1 MICFT
6 RNVNGI
12 NRFMHSG
19 KMKLMKIKIYLLTL
33 LMLPALTI
41 LAQKESTVT
50 LGQLL
55 VKFKP
60 QVVPENFMVGFQTY
74 SRDGGGIWLEKK
86 LSKAANINLIGYDTL
101 TVNAINLLEEIK
113 KDPQVEYACFDISV
127 EPRGDMPDDPNLASQ
142 WGLFS
147 IGTEKVWE
155 ITKGGVS
162 ALGDTIVVA
171 ILDTGFDINHEDLKG
186 NIWINKGEKPGD
198 KIDNDQNGY
207 IDDVSGWNFI
217 HQSATHIADNHGSSV
232 AGIIGAKGNNGK
244 GISGM
249 NWHVKLM
256 VFETRLVSD
265 IIAAYD
271 YIIEQRE
278 RYNRTKG
285 KQGAF
290 VVTTNASFGV
300 NKIKCVDQP
309 LWGEMYDRLGAAGI
323 LSAAGAANNPW
334 NVDEV
339 GDMPT
344 TCKSDY
350 LMTVLNTNPKDE
362 RYAGSAFGA
371 VSIDMGA
378 PGQNSF
384 STRNNNEYG
393 AFHGNSAAAP
403 HLAGAIALLYSI
415 PRQKLAEEAMAFPAQ
430 TAMKIRNLLLN
441 NVDKVPSLVS
451 LTSTGGR
458 LNVFSS
464 MLKLLEIYPE
474 KKPEMPTG
482 KLLVYPNPSI
492 DEIYVEIAKPENET
506 SLLSIYN
513 AMGQQ
518 VKQIFMPEGVNRARV
533 MTNGWKPGNY
543 WVFSPGVFNIQQ
555 ATFIVQGQ

>member
-1 MICFT
+1 
-6 RNVNGI
+6 
-12 NRFMHSG
+12 MHSG
-19 KMKLMKIKIYLLTL
+19 KMILMKIKIYLLTL
-33 LMLPALTI
+33 LLLPALNL

-50 LGQLL
+50 RGQLL

-74 SRDGGGIWLEKK
+74 ARDGGGIWLEKK
-86 LSKAANINLIGYDTL
+86 LSKSANINLIGYDTL
-101 TVNAINLLEEIK
+101 TVNPLNLLQEIK

-127 EPRGDMPDDPNLASQ
+127 EPRGDMPDDPKLESQ
-142 WGLFS
+142 WGIFT
-147 IGTEKVWE
+147 IGAEKVWE

-162 ALGDTIVVA
+162 ALGDTLVVA
-171 ILDTGFDINHEDLKG
+171 ILDTGFDINHEDLKD

-207 IDDVSGWNFI
+207 IDDVYGWNFI
-217 HQSATHIADNHGSSV
+217 NQNPNHIADNHGSSV
-232 AGIIGAKGNNGK
+232 AGIIGAKGNNGR
-244 GISGM
+244 GITGL

-271 YIIEQRE
+271 YIIDQRE
-278 RYNRTKG
+278 RFNRTKG

-309 LWGEMYDRLGAAGI
+309 LWGEMYDRLGTAGI

-344 TCKSDY
+344 TCQSNY
-350 LMTVLNTNPKDE
+350 LITVLNTNPKDE
-362 RYAGSAFGA
+362 RYAGSAYGA

-415 PRQKLAEEAMAFPAQ
+415 PRQRLAEDAMTYPAQ
-430 TAMKIRNLLLN
+430 TAMKIRNILLN
-441 NVDKVPSLVS
+441 QVDKSSALVS
-451 LTSTGGR
+451 LTATGGR
-458 LNVFSS
+458 LNVFNS
-464 MLKLLEIYPE
+464 MVKLLEDYPE
-474 KKPEMPTG
+474 KMPEIPNG
-482 KLLVYPNPSI
+482 QLLVYPNPSI
-492 DEIYVEIAKPENET
+492 DEIYVEMAKPETET
-506 SLLSIYN
+506 GILSFYN

-518 VKQIFMPEGVNRARV
+518 IKQIFLPQGVNRARV
-533 MTNGWKPGNY
+533 LTSGWKPGNY
-543 WVFSPGVFNIQQ
+543 WVFSPGVFNIQH
-555 ATFIVQGQ
+555 ATFVVQGQ

>member
-1 MICFT
+1 
-6 RNVNGI
+6 
-12 NRFMHSG
+12 MHSG
-19 KMKLMKIKIYLLTL
+19 KMKLMKIKIYLLAL
-33 LMLPALTI
+33 LMIPALTI
-41 LAQKESTVT
+41 SAQKESTVT

-74 SRDGGGIWLEKK
+74 ARDGGGIWLEKK
-86 LSKAANINLIGYDTL
+86 LSKSANINLIGYDTL
-101 TVNAINLLEEIK
+101 TVNALNLLEEIK

-127 EPRGDMPDDPNLASQ
+127 ESRGDMPDDPNLASQ
-142 WGLFS
+142 WGLFT

-155 ITKGGVS
+155 LTKGGVS

-198 KIDNDQNGY
+198 KLDNDQNGY

-217 HQSATHIADNHGSSV
+217 HQNATHIADNHGSSV

-271 YIIEQRE
+271 YIIDQRE

-393 AFHGNSAAAP
+393 VFHGNSAASP

-415 PRQKLAEEAMAFPAQ
+415 PRQKLAEDAMAFPAQ

-464 MLKLLEIYPE
+464 MLKLLDIYPE

-506 SLLSIYN
+506 GLLSIYN

-533 MTNGWKPGNY
+533 ITNGWKPGNY

>member
-1 MICFT
+1 
-6 RNVNGI
+6 
-12 NRFMHSG
+12 MHSG

-33 LMLPALTI
+33 LMIPALTI

-74 SRDGGGIWLEKK
+74 ARDGGGIWLEKK
-86 LSKAANINLIGYDTL
+86 LSKEANINLIGYDTL

-127 EPRGDMPDDPNLASQ
+127 ESRGDMPDDPNLASQ
-142 WGLFS
+142 WGLFT

-155 ITKGGVS
+155 LTKGGVS

-207 IDDVSGWNFI
+207 IDDVTGWNFI
-217 HQSATHIADNHGSSV
+217 HQNATHIPDNHGSSV
-232 AGIIGAKGNNGK
+232 AGIIGAKGNNGR

-362 RYAGSAFGA
+362 RYTGSAFGA

-415 PRQKLAEEAMAFPAQ
+415 PRQKLAEDAMAFPAQ

-451 LTSTGGR
+451 LTATGGR

-474 KKPEMPTG
+474 KKPELPTG

-492 DEIYVEIAKPENET
+492 DEIYVEMAKPENET
-506 SLLSIYN
+506 GLLSIYN

-533 MTNGWKPGNY
+533 ITNGWKPGNY

>member
-1 MICFT
+1 
-6 RNVNGI
+6 
-12 NRFMHSG
+12 
-19 KMKLMKIKIYLLTL
+19 
-33 LMLPALTI
+33 
-41 LAQKESTVT
+41 
-50 LGQLL
+50 
-55 VKFKP
+55 
-60 QVVPENFMVGFQTY
+60 MVGFQTY

-101 TVNAINLLEEIK
+101 TVNALKLLEEIK

-127 EPRGDMPDDPNLASQ
+127 ESRGDMPDDPNLASQ
-142 WGLFS
+142 WGLFT

-155 ITKGGVS
+155 LTKGGVS

-207 IDDVSGWNFI
+207 IDDITGWNFV
-217 HQSATHIADNHGSSV
+217 HQNATHIADNHGSSV

-323 LSAAGAANNPW
+323 LSVAGAANNPW

-393 AFHGNSAAAP
+393 VFHGNSAAAP

-415 PRQKLAEEAMAFPAQ
+415 PRHKLADDAMAFPAQ

-506 SLLSIYN
+506 GLLSIYN

-533 MTNGWKPGNY
+533 ITNGWKPGNY

>member
-1 MICFT
+1 
-6 RNVNGI
+6 
-12 NRFMHSG
+12 MHSG
-19 KMKLMKIKIYLLTL
+19 KMKLMKIKIYLLAL
-33 LMLPALTI
+33 LMIPALTI

-74 SRDGGGIWLEKK
+74 ARDGGGIWLEKK

-127 EPRGDMPDDPNLASQ
+127 ESRGDMPDDPNLASQ

-217 HQSATHIADNHGSSV
+217 HQSAMHVADNHGSSV

>member
-1 MICFT
+1 
-6 RNVNGI
+6 
-12 NRFMHSG
+12 MHSG
-19 KMKLMKIKIYLLTL
+19 KMKLMKIKIYLLAL
-33 LMLPALTI
+33 LMIPALTI
-41 LAQKESTVT
+41 SAQKESTVT

-74 SRDGGGIWLEKK
+74 ARDGGGIWLEKK
-86 LSKAANINLIGYDTL
+86 LSKSANINLIGYDTL
-101 TVNAINLLEEIK
+101 TVNALSLLEEIK

-127 EPRGDMPDDPNLASQ
+127 QSRGDMPDDPNLASQ
-142 WGLFS
+142 WGLFT

-155 ITKGGVS
+155 LTKGGVS

-198 KIDNDQNGY
+198 KMDNDQNGY

-217 HQSATHIADNHGSSV
+217 HQNATHIADNHGSSV

-271 YIIEQRE
+271 YIIDQRE

-393 AFHGNSAAAP
+393 VFHGNSAASP

-415 PRQKLAEEAMAFPAQ
+415 PRQKLAEDAMAFPAQ

-464 MLKLLEIYPE
+464 MLKLLDIYPE

-506 SLLSIYN
+506 GLLSIFN

-533 MTNGWKPGNY
+533 ITNGWKPGNY

>member
-1 MICFT
+1 
-6 RNVNGI
+6 
-12 NRFMHSG
+12 MHSG

-33 LMLPALTI
+33 LLLPALTI
-41 LAQKESTVT
+41 LAQKESTIN

-74 SRDGGGIWLEKK
+74 ARDGGGIWLEKK

-217 HQSATHIADNHGSSV
+217 HQSAMHVADNHGSSV

-430 TAMKIRNLLLN
+430 TAMKIRNILLN

>member
-1 MICFT
+1 
-6 RNVNGI
+6 
-12 NRFMHSG
+12 MHSG
-19 KMKLMKIKIYLLTL
+19 KMKLMKIKIYLLAL
-33 LMLPALTI
+33 LMIPALTI
-41 LAQKESTVT
+41 SAQKESTVT

-74 SRDGGGIWLEKK
+74 ARDGGGIWLEKK
-86 LSKAANINLIGYDTL
+86 LSKSANINLIGYDTL
-101 TVNAINLLEEIK
+101 TVNALNLLEEIK

-127 EPRGDMPDDPNLASQ
+127 ESRGDMPDDPNLASQ
-142 WGLFS
+142 WGLFT

-155 ITKGGVS
+155 LTKGGVS

-198 KIDNDQNGY
+198 KMDNDQNGY

-217 HQSATHIADNHGSSV
+217 HQNATHIADNHGSSV

-271 YIIEQRE
+271 YIIDQRE

-393 AFHGNSAAAP
+393 VFHGNSAASP

-415 PRQKLAEEAMAFPAQ
+415 PRQKLAEDAMAFPAQ

-464 MLKLLEIYPE
+464 MLKLLDIYPE

-506 SLLSIYN
+506 GLLSIYN

-533 MTNGWKPGNY
+533 ITNGWKPGNY
-543 WVFSPGVFNIQQ
+543 WVFSPGDFNIQQ

>member
-1 MICFT
+1 
-6 RNVNGI
+6 
-12 NRFMHSG
+12 MHSG
-19 KMKLMKIKIYLLTL
+19 KMKLMKIKIYLLAL
-33 LMLPALTI
+33 LMIPALTI
-41 LAQKESTVT
+41 SAQKESTIT

-74 SRDGGGIWLEKK
+74 ARDGGGIWLEKK

-101 TVNAINLLEEIK
+101 TVNALNLLEEIK

-127 EPRGDMPDDPNLASQ
+127 ESRGDMPDDPNLASQ
-142 WGLFS
+142 WGLFT

-155 ITKGGVS
+155 LTKGGVS

-217 HQSATHIADNHGSSV
+217 HQNATHVADNHGSSV

-271 YIIEQRE
+271 YIIDQRE

-362 RYAGSAFGA
+362 RYSGSAFGA

-393 AFHGNSAAAP
+393 VFHGNSAAAP

-415 PRQKLAEEAMAFPAQ
+415 PRQKLAEDAMAFPAQ

-464 MLKLLEIYPE
+464 MLKLLDIYPE

-482 KLLVYPNPSI
+482 KILVYPNPSI

-506 SLLSIYN
+506 GLLSIFN

>member
-1 MICFT
+1 
-6 RNVNGI
+6 
-12 NRFMHSG
+12 MHSG
-19 KMKLMKIKIYLLTL
+19 KMKLMKIKIYLLAL
-33 LMLPALTI
+33 LMIPALTI

-50 LGQLL
+50 LGQLM
-55 VKFKP
+55 VKIKP
-60 QVVPENFMVGFQTY
+60 QVDPENFMVGFQTY

-101 TVNAINLLEEIK
+101 TVNALKLLEEIK

-127 EPRGDMPDDPNLASQ
+127 ESRGDMPDDPNLASQ
-142 WGLFS
+142 WGLFT

-155 ITKGGVS
+155 LTKGGVS

-207 IDDVSGWNFI
+207 IDDITGWNFV
-217 HQSATHIADNHGSSV
+217 HQNATHIADNHGSSV

-323 LSAAGAANNPW
+323 LSVAGAANNPW

-393 AFHGNSAAAP
+393 VFHGNSAAAP

-415 PRQKLAEEAMAFPAQ
+415 PRHKLADDAMAFPAQ

-506 SLLSIYN
+506 GLLSIYN

-533 MTNGWKPGNY
+533 ITNGWKPGNY

>member
-1 MICFT
+1 
-6 RNVNGI
+6 
-12 NRFMHSG
+12 MHSG
-19 KMKLMKIKIYLLTL
+19 KMKLMKIKIYLLAL
-33 LMLPALTI
+33 LMIPALTI
-41 LAQKESTVT
+41 SAQKESTVT

-74 SRDGGGIWLEKK
+74 ARDGGGIWLEKK
-86 LSKAANINLIGYDTL
+86 LSKSANINLIGYDTL
-101 TVNAINLLEEIK
+101 TVNALNLLDEIK

-127 EPRGDMPDDPNLASQ
+127 QSRGDMPDDPNLASQ
-142 WGLFS
+142 WGLFT

-155 ITKGGVS
+155 LTKGGVS

-198 KIDNDQNGY
+198 KLDNDQNGY

-217 HQSATHIADNHGSSV
+217 HQNATHIADNHGSSV

-271 YIIEQRE
+271 YIIDQRE

-350 LMTVLNTNPKDE
+350 LITVLNTNPKDE

-393 AFHGNSAAAP
+393 VFHGNSAASP

-415 PRQKLAEEAMAFPAQ
+415 PRQKLAEDAMAFPAQ

-464 MLKLLEIYPE
+464 MLKLLDIYPE

-506 SLLSIYN
+506 GLLSIYN

-533 MTNGWKPGNY
+533 ITNGWKPGNY

>member
-1 MICFT
+1 
-6 RNVNGI
+6 
-12 NRFMHSG
+12 MHSG

-74 SRDGGGIWLEKK
+74 ARDGGGIWLEKK
-86 LSKAANINLIGYDTL
+86 LSKSANINLIGYDTL
-101 TVNAINLLEEIK
+101 TVNALNLLEEIK

-127 EPRGDMPDDPNLASQ
+127 ESRGDMPDDPNLASQ
-142 WGLFS
+142 WGLFT

-155 ITKGGVS
+155 LTKGGVS

-198 KIDNDQNGY
+198 KMDNDQNGY

-217 HQSATHIADNHGSSV
+217 HQNATHVADNHGSSV
-232 AGIIGAKGNNGK
+232 AGIIGAKGDNGK

-271 YIIEQRE
+271 YIIDQRE

-393 AFHGNSAAAP
+393 VFHGNSAAAP

-415 PRQKLAEEAMAFPAQ
+415 PRQKLAEDAMAFPAQ

-464 MLKLLEIYPE
+464 MLKLLDIYPE

-482 KLLVYPNPSI
+482 KILVYPNPSI

-506 SLLSIYN
+506 GLLSIFN

>member
-1 MICFT
+1 
-6 RNVNGI
+6 
-12 NRFMHSG
+12 
-19 KMKLMKIKIYLLTL
+19 MKIKIYLLAL
-33 LMLPALTI
+33 LMIPALTI
-41 LAQKESTVT
+41 SAQKESTVT

-60 QVVPENFMVGFQTY
+60 QVVPENFMAGFQTY
-74 SRDGGGIWLEKK
+74 ARDGGGIWLEKK
-86 LSKAANINLIGYDTL
+86 LSKSANINLIGYDTL
-101 TVNAINLLEEIK
+101 TVNALNLLEEIK

-127 EPRGDMPDDPNLASQ
+127 QSRGDMPDDPNLASQ
-142 WGLFS
+142 WGLFT

-155 ITKGGVS
+155 LTKGGVS

-198 KIDNDQNGY
+198 KLDNDQNGY

-217 HQSATHIADNHGSSV
+217 HQNATHIADNHGSSV

-271 YIIEQRE
+271 YIIDQRE

-350 LMTVLNTNPKDE
+350 LITVLNTNPKDE

-393 AFHGNSAAAP
+393 VFHGNSAASP

-415 PRQKLAEEAMAFPAQ
+415 PRQKLAEDAMAFPAQ

-464 MLKLLEIYPE
+464 MLKLLDIYPE

-506 SLLSIYN
+506 GLLSIYN

-533 MTNGWKPGNY
+533 ITNGWKPGNY

>member
-1 MICFT
+1 
-6 RNVNGI
+6 
-12 NRFMHSG
+12 MHSG
-19 KMKLMKIKIYLLTL
+19 KMKLMKIKIYLLAL
-33 LMLPALTI
+33 LMIPALTI
-41 LAQKESTVT
+41 SAQKESTVT

-74 SRDGGGIWLEKK
+74 ARDGGGIWLEKK
-86 LSKAANINLIGYDTL
+86 LSKSANINLIGYDTL
-101 TVNAINLLEEIK
+101 TVNALNLLEEIK

-127 EPRGDMPDDPNLASQ
+127 QSRGDMPDDPNLASQ
-142 WGLFS
+142 WGLFT

-155 ITKGGVS
+155 LTKGGVS

-198 KIDNDQNGY
+198 KMDNDQNGY

-217 HQSATHIADNHGSSV
+217 HQNATHIADNHGSSV

-271 YIIEQRE
+271 YIIDQRE

-393 AFHGNSAAAP
+393 VFHGNSAASP

-415 PRQKLAEEAMAFPAQ
+415 PRQKLAEDAMAFPAQ

-464 MLKLLEIYPE
+464 MLKLLDIYPE

-506 SLLSIYN
+506 GLLSIYN
-513 AMGQQ
+513 TMGQQ

-533 MTNGWKPGNY
+533 ITNGWKPGNY

>member
-1 MICFT
+1 
-6 RNVNGI
+6 
-12 NRFMHSG
+12 MHSG

-33 LMLPALTI
+33 LMIPALTI
-41 LAQKESTVT
+41 FAQKESVVT
-50 LGQLL
+50 RGQLL

-60 QVVPENFMVGFQTY
+60 QIVPENFMVGFQTY
-74 SRDGGGIWLEKK
+74 ARDGGGIWLEKK

-101 TVNAINLLEEIK
+101 TVNAINLLDEIK

-127 EPRGDMPDDPNLASQ
+127 ESRGDMPDDPNLASQ
-142 WGLFS
+142 WGLFT

-155 ITKGGVS
+155 LTKGGVS

-207 IDDVSGWNFI
+207 IDDVTGWNFI
-217 HQSATHIADNHGSSV
+217 HQNATHIADNHGSSV

-290 VVTTNASFGV
+290 VVSTNASFGV

-362 RYAGSAFGA
+362 RYTGSAFGA

-415 PRQKLAEEAMAFPAQ
+415 PRQKLAEDAMAFPAQ

-451 LTSTGGR
+451 LTATGGR

-492 DEIYVEIAKPENET
+492 DEIYVEMAKPENET
-506 SLLSIYN
+506 GLLSIYN

-533 MTNGWKPGNY
+533 ITNGWKPGNY
-543 WVFSPGVFNIQQ
+543 WVFSPGVFNVQQ

>member
-1 MICFT
+1 
-6 RNVNGI
+6 
-12 NRFMHSG
+12 MHSG

-33 LMLPALTI
+33 LLLPALTI
-41 LAQKESTVT
+41 LAQKESTIN

-74 SRDGGGIWLEKK
+74 ARDGGGIWLEKK

-207 IDDVSGWNFI
+207 VDDVSGWNFI
-217 HQSATHIADNHGSSV
+217 HQSAMHVADNHGSSV

>member
-1 MICFT
+1 
-6 RNVNGI
+6 
-12 NRFMHSG
+12 
-19 KMKLMKIKIYLLTL
+19 MKIKIYLLAL
-33 LMLPALTI
+33 LMIPALTI
-41 LAQKESTVT
+41 SAQKESTVT

-74 SRDGGGIWLEKK
+74 ARDGGGIWLEKK
-86 LSKAANINLIGYDTL
+86 LSKSANINLIGYDTL
-101 TVNAINLLEEIK
+101 TVNALNLLEEIK

-127 EPRGDMPDDPNLASQ
+127 ESRGDMPDDPNLASQ
-142 WGLFS
+142 WGLFT

-155 ITKGGVS
+155 LTKGGVS

-198 KIDNDQNGY
+198 KMDNDQNGY

-217 HQSATHIADNHGSSV
+217 HQNATHIADNHGSSV

-271 YIIEQRE
+271 YIIDQRE

-393 AFHGNSAAAP
+393 VFHGNSAASP

-415 PRQKLAEEAMAFPAQ
+415 PRQKLAEDAMAFPAQ

-464 MLKLLEIYPE
+464 MLKLLDIYPE

-506 SLLSIYN
+506 GLLSIYN

-533 MTNGWKPGNY
+533 ITNGWKPGNY

>member
-1 MICFT
+1 
-6 RNVNGI
+6 
-12 NRFMHSG
+12 MHSG

-33 LMLPALTI
+33 LMFPALNI

-127 EPRGDMPDDPNLASQ
+127 ESRGDMPDDPNLASQ

-217 HQSATHIADNHGSSV
+217 HQSAMHIADNHGSSV

>member
-1 MICFT
+1 
-6 RNVNGI
+6 
-12 NRFMHSG
+12 MHSG
-19 KMKLMKIKIYLLTL
+19 KMKLMKIKIYLLAL
-33 LMLPALTI
+33 LMIPALTI

-101 TVNAINLLEEIK
+101 TVNALKLLEEIK

-127 EPRGDMPDDPNLASQ
+127 ESRGDMPDDPNLASQ
-142 WGLFS
+142 WGLFT

-155 ITKGGVS
+155 LTKGGVS

-207 IDDVSGWNFI
+207 IDDITGWNFI
-217 HQSATHIADNHGSSV
+217 HQNATHIADNHGSSV

-323 LSAAGAANNPW
+323 LSVAGAANNPW

-393 AFHGNSAAAP
+393 VFHGNSAAAP

-415 PRQKLAEEAMAFPAQ
+415 PRHKLADDAMAFPAQ

-506 SLLSIYN
+506 GLLSIYN

-533 MTNGWKPGNY
+533 ITNGWKPGNY

>member
-1 MICFT
+1 
-6 RNVNGI
+6 
-12 NRFMHSG
+12 MHSG

-33 LMLPALTI
+33 LLLPALTI

-86 LSKAANINLIGYDTL
+86 LSKVANINLIGYDTL
-101 TVNAINLLEEIK
+101 TVNAIKLLEEIK

-127 EPRGDMPDDPNLASQ
+127 ESRGDMPDDPNLASQ
-142 WGLFS
+142 WGLFT

-217 HQSATHIADNHGSSV
+217 HQSAMHVADNHGSSV

-323 LSAAGAANNPW
+323 LSTAGAANNPW

-350 LMTVLNTNPKDE
+350 LMTVLNTNLKDE

-393 AFHGNSAAAP
+393 VFHGNSAAAP

-415 PRQKLAEEAMAFPAQ
+415 PRQKLAEDAMAFPAQ
-430 TAMKIRNLLLN
+430 TALKIRNLLLN

>member
-1 MICFT
+1 
-6 RNVNGI
+6 
-12 NRFMHSG
+12 MHSG
-19 KMKLMKIKIYLLTL
+19 KKPIMKKSIYLLAF
-33 LMLPALTI
+33 LMFFALKVS
-41 LAQKESTVT
+41 AQKESTVT
-50 LGQLL
+50 RGQLL

-60 QVVPENFMVGFQTY
+60 QVIPENFMVGFQTY
-74 SRDGGGIWLEKK
+74 ARDGGGIWLERK
-86 LSKAANINLIGYDTL
+86 LSKAANINLLGYDTL
-101 TVNAINLLEEIK
+101 TVNAWNLLEEIK
-113 KDPQVEYACFDISV
+113 KSPQVEYACFDLLV
-127 EPRGDMPDDPNLASQ
+127 EPRGEMPNDPKLESQ
-142 WGLFS
+142 WGLFT
-147 IGTEKVWE
+147 IGAEKAWE
-155 ITKGGVS
+155 LTKGGVS
-162 ALGDTIVVA
+162 ASGDTLVVA
-171 ILDTGFDINHEDLKG
+171 ILDTGFDINHEDLRD

-207 IDDVSGWNFI
+207 VDDVYGWNFI
-217 HQSATHIADNHGSSV
+217 HQNAIHIADNHGSSV

-244 GISGM
+244 GITGV

-278 RYNRTKG
+278 RFNRTNG

-344 TCKSDY
+344 TCQSNY
-350 LMTVLNTNPKDE
+350 LITVLNTNPNDE
-362 RYAGSAFGA
+362 RYAGSAYGP

-378 PGQNSF
+378 PGQNSY
-384 STRNNNEYG
+384 STRSNSEYG
-393 AFHGNSAAAP
+393 VFHGNSAAAP

-415 PRQKLAEEAMAFPAQ
+415 PRERLQEDAMNYPAQ
-430 TAMKIRNLLLN
+430 TALKIRNILLSS
-441 NVDKVPSLVS
+441 VDKSSALVS
-451 LTSTGGR
+451 LTATGGR
-458 LNVFSS
+458 LNVFNS
-464 MLKLLEIYPE
+464 MVKLLEEYPD
-474 KKPEMPTG
+474 KKPDIPQG
-482 KLLVYPNPSI
+482 QLLVYPNPAT
-492 DEIYVEIAKPENET
+492 DEIYVEMDKPETE
-506 SLLSIYN
+506 SGILSIYN

-518 VKQIFMPEGVNRARV
+518 VKQIFLPQGVQRARLI
-533 MTNGWKPGNY
+533 TSGWNPGNY
-543 WVFSPGVFNIQQ
+543 WVFSPGAFNIRH
-555 ATFIVQGQ
+555 ASFIVQGK

>member
-1 MICFT
+1 
-6 RNVNGI
+6 
-12 NRFMHSG
+12 MHSG
-19 KMKLMKIKIYLLTL
+19 KMILMKIKIYLLTL

-127 EPRGDMPDDPNLASQ
+127 ESRGDMPDDPNLASQ

-217 HQSATHIADNHGSSV
+217 HQSAIHVADNHGSSV

-309 LWGEMYDRLGAAGI
+309 LWGEMYDRLGTAGI

>member
-1 MICFT
+1 
-6 RNVNGI
+6 
-12 NRFMHSG
+12 MHSG
-19 KMKLMKIKIYLLTL
+19 KMKLMKIKIYLLAL
-33 LMLPALTI
+33 LMIPALTI
-41 LAQKESTVT
+41 SAQKESTVT

-74 SRDGGGIWLEKK
+74 ARDGGGIWLEKK

-101 TVNAINLLEEIK
+101 TVNALNLLEEIK

-127 EPRGDMPDDPNLASQ
+127 ESRGDMPDDPNLASQ
-142 WGLFS
+142 WGLFT

-155 ITKGGVS
+155 LTKGGVS

-198 KIDNDQNGY
+198 KMDNDQNGY

-217 HQSATHIADNHGSSV
+217 HQNATHVADNHGSSV

-271 YIIEQRE
+271 YIIDQRE

-393 AFHGNSAAAP
+393 VFHGNSAAAP

-415 PRQKLAEEAMAFPAQ
+415 PRQKLAEDAMAFPAQ

-464 MLKLLEIYPE
+464 MLKLLDIYPE
-474 KKPEMPTG
+474 KKPELTTG
-482 KLLVYPNPSI
+482 KILVYPNPSI

-506 SLLSIYN
+506 GLLSIFN

>member
-1 MICFT
+1 
-6 RNVNGI
+6 
-12 NRFMHSG
+12 MHSG
-19 KMKLMKIKIYLLTL
+19 KIKLMKIKIYLLAL
-33 LMLPALTI
+33 LMIPALTI
-41 LAQKESTVT
+41 SAQKESTVT

-74 SRDGGGIWLEKK
+74 ARDGGGIWLEKK
-86 LSKAANINLIGYDTL
+86 LSKSANINLIGYDTL
-101 TVNAINLLEEIK
+101 TVNALNLLDEIK

-127 EPRGDMPDDPNLASQ
+127 QSRGDMPDDPNLASQ
-142 WGLFS
+142 WGLFT

-155 ITKGGVS
+155 LTKGGVS

-198 KIDNDQNGY
+198 KLDNDQNGY

-217 HQSATHIADNHGSSV
+217 HQNATHIADNHGSSV

-271 YIIEQRE
+271 YIIDQRE

-350 LMTVLNTNPKDE
+350 LITVLNTNPKDE

-393 AFHGNSAAAP
+393 VFHGNSAASP

-415 PRQKLAEEAMAFPAQ
+415 PRQKLAEDAMAFPAQ

-464 MLKLLEIYPE
+464 MLKLLDIYPE

-482 KLLVYPNPSI
+482 KLLVYPNPGI

-506 SLLSIYN
+506 GLLSIYN

-533 MTNGWKPGNY
+533 ITNGWKPGSY

>member
-1 MICFT
+1 
-6 RNVNGI
+6 
-12 NRFMHSG
+12 MHSG
-19 KMKLMKIKIYLLTL
+19 KMKLMKIKIYLLAL
-33 LMLPALTI
+33 LMIPALTI
-41 LAQKESTVT
+41 SAQKESTVT

-74 SRDGGGIWLEKK
+74 ARDGGGIWLEKK
-86 LSKAANINLIGYDTL
+86 LSKSANINLIGYDTL
-101 TVNAINLLEEIK
+101 TVNALNLLEEIK

-127 EPRGDMPDDPNLASQ
+127 QSRGDMPDDPNLASQ
-142 WGLFS
+142 WGLFT

-155 ITKGGVS
+155 LTKGGVS

-198 KIDNDQNGY
+198 KLDNDQNGY

-217 HQSATHIADNHGSSV
+217 HQNATHIADNHGSSV

-271 YIIEQRE
+271 YIIDQRE

-350 LMTVLNTNPKDE
+350 LITVLNTNPKDE

-393 AFHGNSAAAP
+393 VFHGNSAASP

-415 PRQKLAEEAMAFPAQ
+415 PRQKLAEDAMAFPAQ

-506 SLLSIYN
+506 GLLSIYN

-533 MTNGWKPGNY
+533 ITNGWKPGNY

>member
-1 MICFT
+1 
-6 RNVNGI
+6 
-12 NRFMHSG
+12 MHSG
-19 KMKLMKIKIYLLTL
+19 KMKLMKIKIYLLAL
-33 LMLPALTI
+33 LMIPALTI
-41 LAQKESTVT
+41 SAQKESTVT

-74 SRDGGGIWLEKK
+74 ARDGGGIWLEKK
-86 LSKAANINLIGYDTL
+86 LSKSANINLIGYDTL
-101 TVNAINLLEEIK
+101 TVNALNLLEEIK

-127 EPRGDMPDDPNLASQ
+127 QSRGDMPDDPNLASQ
-142 WGLFS
+142 WGLFT

-155 ITKGGVS
+155 LTKGGVS

-198 KIDNDQNGY
+198 KMDNDQNGY

-217 HQSATHIADNHGSSV
+217 HQNANHIADNHGSSV

-271 YIIEQRE
+271 YIIDQRE

-393 AFHGNSAAAP
+393 VFHGNSAASP

-415 PRQKLAEEAMAFPAQ
+415 PRQKLAEDAMAFPAQ

-464 MLKLLEIYPE
+464 MLKLLDIYPE
-474 KKPEMPTG
+474 KKPEMPMG

-506 SLLSIYN
+506 GLLSIYN

-533 MTNGWKPGNY
+533 ITNGWKPGNY

>member
-1 MICFT
+1 
-6 RNVNGI
+6 
-12 NRFMHSG
+12 MHSG

-33 LMLPALTI
+33 LMFPALTI

-74 SRDGGGIWLEKK
+74 ARDGGGIWLEKK
-86 LSKAANINLIGYDTL
+86 LSKSANINLIGYDTL
-101 TVNAINLLEEIK
+101 TVNALNLLEEIK

-127 EPRGDMPDDPNLASQ
+127 QSRGDMPDDPNLASQ
-142 WGLFS
+142 WGLFT

-155 ITKGGVS
+155 LTKGGVS

-198 KIDNDQNGY
+198 KMDNDQNGY

-217 HQSATHIADNHGSSV
+217 HQNATHIADNHGSSV

-271 YIIEQRE
+271 YIIDQRE

-350 LMTVLNTNPKDE
+350 LITVLNTNPKDE

-393 AFHGNSAAAP
+393 VFHGNSAASP

-415 PRQKLAEEAMAFPAQ
+415 PRQKLAEDAMAFPAQ

-464 MLKLLEIYPE
+464 MLKLLDIYPE

-506 SLLSIYN
+506 GLLSIYN

-533 MTNGWKPGNY
+533 ITNGWKPGNY

>member
-1 MICFT
+1 
-6 RNVNGI
+6 
-12 NRFMHSG
+12 MHSG
-19 KMKLMKIKIYLLTL
+19 KMKIMKIKIYLLTF
-33 LMLPALTI
+33 LMIPALTI

-101 TVNAINLLEEIK
+101 TVNALKLLEEIK

-127 EPRGDMPDDPNLASQ
+127 ESRGDMPDDPNLASQ
-142 WGLFS
+142 WGLFT

-155 ITKGGVS
+155 LTKGGVS

-207 IDDVSGWNFI
+207 IDDITGWNFV
-217 HQSATHIADNHGSSV
+217 HQNATHIADNHGSSV

-323 LSAAGAANNPW
+323 LSVAGAANNPW

-393 AFHGNSAAAP
+393 VFHGNSAAAP

-415 PRQKLAEEAMAFPAQ
+415 PRHKLADDAMAFPAQ

-506 SLLSIYN
+506 GLLSIYN

-533 MTNGWKPGNY
+533 ITNGWKPGNY

>member
-1 MICFT
+1 
-6 RNVNGI
+6 
-12 NRFMHSG
+12 MHSG
-19 KMKLMKIKIYLLTL
+19 KMKLMKIKIYLLAL
-33 LMLPALTI
+33 LMIPALTI
-41 LAQKESTVT
+41 SAQKESTVT

-74 SRDGGGIWLEKK
+74 ARDGGGIWLEKK

-101 TVNAINLLEEIK
+101 TVNALNLLEEIK

-127 EPRGDMPDDPNLASQ
+127 ESRGDMPDDPNLASQ
-142 WGLFS
+142 WGLFT

-155 ITKGGVS
+155 LTKGGVS

-217 HQSATHIADNHGSSV
+217 HQNATHVADNHGSSV

-271 YIIEQRE
+271 YIIDQRE

-285 KQGAF
+285 KQGTF

-393 AFHGNSAAAP
+393 VFHGNSAAAP

-415 PRQKLAEEAMAFPAQ
+415 PRQKLAEDAMAFPAQ

-464 MLKLLEIYPE
+464 MLKLLDIYPE

-482 KLLVYPNPSI
+482 KILVYPNPSI

-506 SLLSIYN
+506 GLLSIFN

>member
-1 MICFT
+1 
-6 RNVNGI
+6 
-12 NRFMHSG
+12 MHSG

-33 LMLPALTI
+33 LMIPALTI

-74 SRDGGGIWLEKK
+74 ARDGGGIWLEKK

-127 EPRGDMPDDPNLASQ
+127 ESRGDMPDDPNLASQ
-142 WGLFS
+142 WGLFT

-155 ITKGGVS
+155 LTKGGVS

-207 IDDVSGWNFI
+207 IDDVTGWNFI
-217 HQSATHIADNHGSSV
+217 HQNATHIADNHGSSV
-232 AGIIGAKGNNGK
+232 AGIIGAKGNNGR

-362 RYAGSAFGA
+362 RYTGSAFGA

-415 PRQKLAEEAMAFPAQ
+415 PRQKLAEDAMAFPAQ

-451 LTSTGGR
+451 LTATGGR

-474 KKPEMPTG
+474 KKPELPTG

-492 DEIYVEIAKPENET
+492 DEIYVEMAKPENET
-506 SLLSIYN
+506 GLLSIYN

-533 MTNGWKPGNY
+533 ITNGWKPGNY

>member
-1 MICFT
+1 
-6 RNVNGI
+6 
-12 NRFMHSG
+12 MHSG
-19 KMKLMKIKIYLLTL
+19 KMKLMKIKIYLLAL
-33 LMLPALTI
+33 LMIPALTI

-127 EPRGDMPDDPNLASQ
+127 ESRGDMPDDPNLASQ

-207 IDDVSGWNFI
+207 IDDITGWNFV
-217 HQSATHIADNHGSSV
+217 HQNATHIADNHGSSV

-323 LSAAGAANNPW
+323 LSVAGAANNPW

-393 AFHGNSAAAP
+393 VFHGNSAAAP

-415 PRQKLAEEAMAFPAQ
+415 PRHKLADDAMAFPAQ

-506 SLLSIYN
+506 GLLSIYN

-533 MTNGWKPGNY
+533 LTNGWKPGNY

>member
-19 KMKLMKIKIYLLTL
+19 KMILMKIKIYLLTL

-393 AFHGNSAAAP
+393 VFHGNSAAAP